1 MSGVMLARHGLA
13 GMAGHARMMLR
24 KRLVLRCLLRGVHA
38 RPHRQRPPDVRD
50 ADRDCDEQP
59 EAAGKPAL
67 CVHW

>member
-1 MSGVMLARHGLA
+1 
-13 GMAGHARMMLR
+13 MAGHARMMLR

-50 ADRDCDEQP
+50 ADRHCDEQP
-59 EAAGKPAL
+59 EAAGDPAL